1 MSEPKELNSLPA
13 LAGVNDERERAL
25 KRPPIASVR
34 VSPGPYLA
42 VGCVLTFFAAT
53 LLRARYDVLA
63 LLIVGVTWIFVPLLA
78 LTDRIVF
85 DGVLLRRQGL
95 LASFLHLLFGYRK
108 QVAVDDFETV
118 ETQAVRT

>member
-1 MSEPKELNSLPA
+1 MSEPRELNSLPA
-13 LAGVNDERERAL
+13 LAGVKDERERAL

-42 VGCVLTFFAAT
+42 AGCVITFFAAI
-53 LLRARYDVLA
+53 LLRAQYDALSVL
-63 LLIVGVTWIFVPLLA
+63 LVSGTWILVPLLS

-95 LASFLHLLFGYRK
+95 LASVLHLLFSYRK
-108 QVAVDDFETV
+108 QLAVDDFERQRPV
-118 ETQAVRT
+118 GSG